1 MEQEDKTVLNILII
15 AKYDPTF
22 DWIQLSLQ
30 EQHYNIAG
38 LVESVD
44 QIWPMLKKRRR
55 IDIIVADTSGGG
67 VHNTVWIRQAMI
79 QSSGTLVLVIGTSQ
93 EMDFVSEAMLTGAQ
107 GFLLKPFDLS
117 ELSRS
122 IKQVHQ
128 LWLQRQTL
136 MAEAHSQEAAKSSHA
151 IAVFSPKGGTGVTTL
166 GVNLA
171 IAMKQLTDA
180 PILLVDTDLHT
191 ADVDILLNVFSKL
204 SILDLLH
211 VDQTIDRELL
221 EQVAAEQTGVTVL
234 VGDPRLQFIEA
245 PVEPGQMG
253 DLIQQLMSIW
263 EGYIVVSTSNGLD
276 RWTVEILD
284 VVETVLL
291 VTTPHL
297 SALRA
302 VRNFLEMAEVDEDP
316 SDKWQVIM
324 NAYQSQKALQM
335 SDIEASIH
343 HGITTTI
350 GYDANL
356 ITTAINSGVPLTIS
370 NSNSGIA
377 QDIFALAERLLENN
391 PLYEPPHVDVGRET
405 SANERHAGQSKRS
418 GRRFWRLF
426 NRRSVHSSNNA

>member
-1 MEQEDKTVLNILII
+1 MEQENETVLNILVI

-30 EQHYNIAG
+30 EQHYNIVG

-44 QIWPMLKKRRR
+44 QVWPMLKKQAR

-79 QSSGTLVLVIGTSQ
+79 QSSGTLVLVIATSQ
-93 EMDFVSEAMLTGAQ
+93 EMDFVSESMLAGAQ
-107 GFLLKPFDLS
+107 AFLLKPFDLS
-117 ELSRS
+117 ELARS
-122 IKQVHQ
+122 IEQVHQ

-136 MAEAHSQEAAKSSHA
+136 MVEAHSQEAAKTSHSV
-151 IAVFSPKGGTGVTTL
+151 AVFSPKGGTGVTTL
-166 GVNLA
+166 AVNLA
-171 IAMKQLTDA
+171 VAMKQLTDA

-204 SILDLLH
+204 SLLDLLH
-211 VDQTIDRELL
+211 VDQSIDRELL
-221 EQVAAEQTGVTVL
+221 EQVAAEQVGLTVL

-253 DLIQQLMSIW
+253 ELMQQLMSVW
-263 EGYIVVSTSNGLD
+263 EGYIIVSTSNGLD

-302 VRNFLEMAEVDEDP
+302 VRNFLEMAEVHEDP
-316 SDKWQVIM
+316 GGKWLVIM

-335 SDIEASIH
+335 SDIESSIH
-343 HGITTTI
+343 YPITTTI
-350 GYDANL
+350 DYDANL
-356 ITTAINSGVPLTIS
+356 ITTAINSGVPLTVS
-370 NSNSGIA
+370 NSNSAIA
-377 QDIFALAERLLENN
+377 QEIFALAEQILENS
-391 PLYEPPHVDVGRET
+391 PLSEALQEDAGQAPA
-405 SANERHAGQSKRS
+405 ANEKRVGQSRQS
-418 GRRFWRLF
+418 GRRFWRF
-426 NRRSVHSSNNA
+426 FSRGSVRSSNNA